1 MNVSVKCFSTL
12 ADKENCRYD
21 QPRTVSIQAG
31 KSTVRDL
38 AQQIPISEKDVS
50 VVFVNG
56 KHAALGATLSEGDR
70 VAFVPPTGGM

>member
-1 MNVSVKCFSTL
+1 MKVTVKCFSTL
-12 ADKENCRYD
+12 ADGDDCRYD
-21 QPRTVSIQAG
+21 RERTLSIG
-31 KSTVRDL
+31 KDESTVKHL

-56 KHAALGATLSEGDR
+56 KRASLGTALSEGDR